1 MRPKRIIWSR
11 AALAI
16 LAGAALA
23 TLYLFTVER
32 TGFMPRCL
40 FKQLTGWSCPGCG
53 SQRALHAITEGKFM
67 EALGYNYM
75 LPFTIAFVALCG
87 MHWILPDNLRIEKAY
102 RKLTSPASLYV
113 ILGIVATWTILRN
126 ICGV

>member
-1 MRPKRIIWSR
+1 
-11 AALAI
+11 
-16 LAGAALA
+16 
-23 TLYLFTVER
+23 
-32 TGFMPRCL
+32 
-40 FKQLTGWSCPGCG
+40 
-53 SQRALHAITEGKFM
+53 M